1 LPSPSVT
8 HSTRDFICL
17 SRSFAISSAISTLSS
32 PSWDRSGCKAKGS
45 SQHAAPTQTA
55 DGKWTKCMKKKSP
68 APPKKRTSSSLSFSI
83 VQQGQSR
90 DATVQEAALAH
101 SHTAQPT
108 DLVTVPFLP
117 HRLIYVIT
125 RLVPALADEGA
136 QSETSEGELRE
147 RSEGEKERRA
157 KVEGL
162 GAEVEGPLFLPSL
175 AFMASTEE

>member
-1 LPSPSVT
+1 MDKMYEEKIPRP
-8 HSTRDFICL
+8 
-17 SRSFAISSAISTLSS
+17 
-32 PSWDRSGCKAKGS
+32 P
-45 SQHAAPTQTA
+45 P
-55 DGKWTKCMKKKSP
+55 
-68 APPKKRTSSSLSFSI
+68 PPKKRTSSSLSFSI